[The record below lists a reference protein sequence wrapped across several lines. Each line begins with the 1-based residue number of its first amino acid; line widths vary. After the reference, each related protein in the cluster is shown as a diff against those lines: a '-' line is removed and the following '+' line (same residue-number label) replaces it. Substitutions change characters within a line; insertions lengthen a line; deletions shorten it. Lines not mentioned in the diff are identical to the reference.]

1 MAKTDKQFY
10 DDRLRL
16 FATEG
21 WLDLKDELKNIEDRV
36 KDISTIEDEKA
47 LWHAKGQ
54 LHILSLLLTLEEA
67 TKIGMEQS
75 EGTPS

>member
-1 MAKTDKQFY
+1 MKTDKQFY

-21 WLDLKDELKNIEDRV
+21 WLDLKEELQNIEDRV

-54 LHILSLLLTLEEA
+54 LHILGLLLSLEDA
-67 TKIGMEQS
+67 AKLAVEQL
-75 EGTPS
+75 ETAPS

>member
-1 MAKTDKQFY
+1 MKTDKQFY

-54 LHILSLLLTLEEA
+54 LHILGLLLSLEDA
-67 TKIGMEQS
+67 AKLAMEQL
-75 EGTPS
+75 ETAPS

>member
-1 MAKTDKQFY
+1 MKTDKQFY

-21 WLDLKDELKNIEDRV
+21 WLDLKEELKNIEDRV

-54 LHILSLLLTLEEA
+54 LHILGLLLSLEDA
-67 TKIGMEQS
+67 AKLAMEQL
-75 EGTPS
+75 ETAPS

>member
-1 MAKTDKQFY
+1 MKTDKQFY

-21 WLDLKDELKNIEDRV
+21 WLDLKEELQNIEDRV

-54 LHILSLLLTLEEA
+54 LHILGLLLSLEDA
-67 TKIGMEQS
+67 AKLAMEQL
-75 EGTPS
+75 ETAPS

>member
-1 MAKTDKQFY
+1 MKTDKQFY

-21 WLDLKDELKNIEDRV
+21 WLDLKQELQNIEDRV

-54 LHILSLLLTLEEA
+54 LHILGLLLSLEDA
-67 TKIGMEQS
+67 AKLAMEQL
-75 EGTPS
+75 ETAPS

>member
-1 MAKTDKQFY
+1 MKTDKQFY

-16 FATEG
+16 FSTEG
-21 WLDLKDELKNIEDRV
+21 WLDLKEELKNIEDRV

-54 LHILSLLLTLEEA
+54 LHILGLLLSLEDA
-67 TKIGMEQS
+67 AKLAMEQL
-75 EGTPS
+75 ETAPS